1 MNSSKRITIT
11 TILAAGAT
19 FASITYLYLSSPNA
33 LVLSK
38 DGEIAGI
45 ANVVRAQLQGNA
57 FWKNQLFEARRA
69 LEWAQTDPQR
79 TAMRKE
85 RLETLLAQSKLR
97 LEEFD
102 RLHPRSKPSA
112 ASEEAERLRDAADGI
127 EQAETD
133 QYIESIR
140 ISRIARLE
148 DIIKILE
155 FRNP

>member
-1 MNSSKRITIT
+1 MLFRS
-11 TILAAGAT
+11 
-19 FASITYLYLSSPNA
+19 
-33 LVLSK
+33 SK

>member
-38 DGEIAGI
+38 NGEIAGI

>member
-85 RLETLLAQSKLR
+85 RLETLLAQSKLG

-148 DIIKILE
+148 NIIKILE

>member
-148 DIIKILE
+148 NIIKILE